1 MTNIFEILKDRLIDI
16 AGEQDKAGTARNC
29 AVPVS

>member
-16 AGEQDKAGTARNC
+16 AGEQANAAYPEDEEDDE
-29 AVPVS
+29 

>member
-16 AGEQDKAGTARNC
+16 AGEQANAAYIEDEEEDE
-29 AVPVS
+29 

>member
-16 AGEQDKAGTARNC
+16 AGEQANAACPEDEEEDE
-29 AVPVS
+29 